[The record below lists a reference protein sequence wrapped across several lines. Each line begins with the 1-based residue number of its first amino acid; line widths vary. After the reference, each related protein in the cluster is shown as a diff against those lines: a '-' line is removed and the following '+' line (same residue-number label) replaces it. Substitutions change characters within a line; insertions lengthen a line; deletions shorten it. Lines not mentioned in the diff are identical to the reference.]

1 MSSYLIVGGS
11 GFLGRQIASAAIAGG
26 HVVTIISRSRQS
38 VPGCAVLGY
47 EALDSAVASSD
58 VVINLAGENVGT
70 RRWSQKV
77 RHAILAS
84 RVETTRQIVAAIR
97 KAPSRP
103 TLINASAIGFY
114 GDTHVPSNEGMGAGQ
129 TFLATVT
136 KAWED
141 AAMEASDVTRVVLMR
156 IGVVLDP
163 ADGALAKLLL
173 PMKLFV
179 GGVLGSG
186 RQMFPWVH
194 RDDVVE
200 AFLWA
205 AASDSAVGPYNVVA
219 PQCVSM
225 REFIR
230 GLGAVMGRPTLFPVP
245 GFVLRLLLGRQAEMV
260 LHSHHI
266 VPMRL
271 PGTSFRFR
279 FPELKGA
286 LQNLLG
292 S

>member
-11 GFLGRQIASAAIAGG
+11 GFLGRQIAASAIAGG

-38 VPGCAVLGY
+38 VPGCSVLGY
-47 EALDSAVASSD
+47 DGLDSAVASSD

-84 RVETTRQIVAAIR
+84 RVDTTRQIVAAIR
-97 KAPSRP
+97 KAPSKP

-141 AAMEASDVTRVVLMR
+141 AAMEASDITRVVLMR

-163 ADGALAKLLL
+163 ADGSLAKLLL

-194 RDDVVE
+194 RDDVVD

-205 AASDSAVGPYNVVA
+205 AATASAAGPYNVVA
-219 PQCVSM
+219 PQCISM
-225 REFIR
+225 REFVR
-230 GLGAVMGRPTLFPVP
+230 ELGTVMGRPTLFPVP
-245 GFVLRLLLGRQAEMV
+245 GFVLRLLLGRQADMV
-260 LHSHHI
+260 LHSHNI

-271 PGTSFRFR
+271 MGTSFRFR

-292 S
+292 

>member
-38 VPGCAVLGY
+38 VPGCTVLGY

-163 ADGALAKLLL
+163 ADGALAKFLL

-245 GFVLRLLLGRQAEMV
+245 GFVLRLLLGRQADMV
-260 LHSHHI
+260 LHSHYI